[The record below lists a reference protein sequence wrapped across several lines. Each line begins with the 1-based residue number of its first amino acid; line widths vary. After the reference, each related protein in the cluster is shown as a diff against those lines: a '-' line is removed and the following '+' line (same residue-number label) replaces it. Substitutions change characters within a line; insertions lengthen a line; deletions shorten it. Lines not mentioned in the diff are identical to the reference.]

1 MVKGSG
7 NGDLDERHV
16 GMIAG
21 SALLELLEEELVAG
35 NALHR
40 HDQEALRVR
49 GEQRDGTVNS
59 MPRQAGFFLQVAE
72 KLENL
77 EVFFSSRM
85 AAVAFTCNLQ

>member
-21 SALLELLEEELVAG
+21 SALLELLEEKLVAG
-35 NALHR
+35 NALDR

-49 GEQRDGTVNS
+49 GEQ
-59 MPRQAGFFLQVAE
+59 
-72 KLENL
+72 
-77 EVFFSSRM
+77 
-85 AAVAFTCNLQ
+85 

>member
-21 SALLELLEEELVAG
+21 SALLELVAG

-49 GEQRDGTVNS
+49 GEQREGTVNS

>member
-49 GEQRDGTVNS
+49 GEQ
-59 MPRQAGFFLQVAE
+59 
-72 KLENL
+72 
-77 EVFFSSRM
+77 
-85 AAVAFTCNLQ
+85 